1 MIQEKKHIFSK
12 KNNMTFPLSKMTPEN
27 QYNLA
32 GELSNSNNG
41 INLCFKMDQK
51 SLVKYKSLLGVEQ
64 FSQSSVTVKKREPE
78 MRIEETPHQNIISF
92 MVIFPLFLPTLENI
106 LRNIIESMV
115 SHASLSYYCY
125 CLFPLFF

>member
-1 MIQEKKHIFSK
+1 
-12 KNNMTFPLSKMTPEN
+12 MTFPLSKMTPEN

-32 GELSNSNNG
+32 GELSNSNKG

-64 FSQSSVTVKKREPE
+64 FSQSFVTVKKGEPE

-92 MVIFPLFLPTLENI
+92 TVIFPLFLPTLENI
-106 LRNIIESMV
+106 LRNIIEPMV
-115 SHASLSYYCY
+115 SHTSLSYYCY